1 MEEILIT
8 WLKNYTETEVSLD
21 TEFSN
26 LNFDIFDEAVVV
38 DFVQKN
44 FNVNI
49 NKRELWFKT
58 VNELCKEIA
67 NCSSTHV

>member
-67 NCSSTHV
+67 NGSSTRV